1 MIGAYELTFRQKV
14 KKWHD
19 TESAKLRTMRFG
31 GKLDYI
37 FTYYWKW
44 MLLFLIL
51 LMFCGYVFDAV
62 VQAQKETVLEG
73 FFTNDDYD
81 LFPAGKLEREFAAT
95 LELNGKQ
102 KLIFDDSL
110 YVSLDGSAREYSA
123 ASNGKIIAYMATQ
136 ELDFVVTTESVYD
149 FYRSDVPMADLETVL
164 SPELLARLEGS
175 LVKGADPD
183 GQECF
188 TGVDMSKS
196 RYIAGADMEDVL
208 SERYILFV
216 PYSAPHIEMLN
227 DYLTF
232 CFSDSY

>member
-1 MIGAYELTFRQKV
+1 MIGGYGLTFRQKV

-31 GKLDYI
+31 EKLGYI

-51 LMFCGYVFDAV
+51 LMFCGYGVDAV
-62 VQAQKETVLEG
+62 VQAHKETVLEG
-73 FFTNDDYD
+73 FFTNDDYN
-81 LFPAGKLEREFAAT
+81 LFPAGELEREFAAT
-95 LELNGKQ
+95 LELGRKQ

-136 ELDFVVTTESVYD
+136 ELDFVVTTEPVYD
-149 FYRSDVPMADLETVL
+149 FYQGDVPMADLEAVL
-164 SPELLARLEGS
+164 SPELLALLEGS
-175 LVKGADPD
+175 LVKGVDPD

-188 TGVDMSKS
+188 TGVDMTKS
-196 RYIAGADMEDVL
+196 RYIAGAGMEESL
-208 SERYILFV
+208 AERYILFI

-227 DYLTF
+227 EYLTF
-232 CFSDSY
+232 CFSD